1 VIATCALPRV
11 AVLLHERSS
20 VMTNFE
26 KSIIIARVFVA
37 SKTFGYIPGEPT
49 AYTQPL
55 YGWFLIAIDWIAGL
69 HWWSVGTAQIVVAV
83 ATAIGVYELGRR
95 YVSPRS
101 ALLAALIATLNPYLV
116 WHDVHGNREILDQL
130 LGVALFWL
138 AIAARTPATG
148 VILGAV
154 TGVAILSNTRLVLL
168 PVVLAVFVL
177 RNRAGWVTAIAVPV
191 AAAVVLAPWVVRNKV
206 EVGCWAIT
214 TDARALWKAN
224 NANTYETLAKGLW
237 IDQVPDIPERRGQ
250 PDKWL
255 TPQEA
260 GNEYPTKTIHIDE
273 CMQQHHYEHLVLKFW
288 EHHPGAKAKLAV
300 QATRMLW
307 DPRVRQ
313 EDSPSGFGGI
323 RSWVEPAF
331 AIPLYL
337 LALAGLF
344 VVPRAV
350 RTLALIFVGY
360 ETLAAWVFA
369 GTTRYRVPWDFVL
382 ALLAAAAIA
391 RVPFARAAPFRR
403 PLSQN
408 R

>member
-1 VIATCALPRV
+1 
-11 AVLLHERSS
+11 
-20 VMTNFE
+20 
-26 KSIIIARVFVA
+26 
-37 SKTFGYIPGEPT
+37 
-49 AYTQPL
+49 
-55 YGWFLIAIDWIAGL
+55 
-69 HWWSVGTAQIVVAV
+69 
-83 ATAIGVYELGRR
+83 
-95 YVSPRS
+95 
-101 ALLAALIATLNPYLV
+101 LIATLNPYLV

-130 LGVALFWL
+130 LGVALFGF
-138 AIAARTPATG
+138 AIAARTPSMG
-148 VILGAV
+148 IILGAV
-154 TGVAILSNTRLVLL
+154 SGLAILSNTRLVLL
-168 PVVLAVFVL
+168 PLVLAVFVL
-177 RNRAGWVTAIAVPV
+177 RNKAGWLAAIAVPV

-206 EVGCWAIT
+206 EVGCYAIT

-260 GNEYPTKTIHIDE
+260 GNEYPAKKIHVDE
-273 CMQQHHYEHLVLKFW
+273 CMQQHHYEHLVLQFW
-288 EHHPGAKAKLAV
+288 EHHPGAKAKLMA

-323 RSWVEPAF
+323 RSWVEPVYVV
-331 AIPLYL
+331 PLYL

-344 VVPRAV
+344 VVPRAF
-350 RTLALIFVGY
+350 RALALIFAGY

-391 RVPFARAAPFRR
+391 RLPFARVAAPFRR

-408 R
+408 L